1 MPENIWNSDA
11 EIVHVTGF
19 FNSLYCF
26 TLSMSPIRSW
36 QTVLWTTPFH
46 HVARFWES
54 FIANCFVSHPFTCR
68 QVLWITSS
76 FTSQNFLNQP
86 FSFVLPG
93 PLRSC
98 FVNHPFSCRKVRK
111 PFYESPLFFML
122 PGFENDLFV
131 HSELFCEWPLLSFLS
146 IISSFMFRFFQKRPL
161 RSCFSL
167 FWKISNWSSGSTQLI
182 NTSLGTCV
190 ATEYFPGPF
199 IKARIFV
206 ALLLFIFVYFRF
218 IF

>member
-1 MPENIWNSDA
+1 MLKSFTLQDFSITSTASPSPCHLFVHGKLFCESPLSFMLPGFVNLFVHVANSFVNHPFSSCCQVLR
-11 EIVHVTGF
+11 IVHCK
-19 FNSLYCF
+19 L
-26 TLSMSPIRSW
+26 
-36 QTVLWTTPFH
+36 
-46 HVARFWES
+46 FWES
-54 FIANCFVSHPFTCR
+54 PLYVSPG
-68 QVLWITSS
+68 LWITSS

-146 IISSFMFRFFQKRPL
+146 IISSFMLRF
-161 RSCFSL
+161 
-167 FWKISNWSSGSTQLI
+167 
-182 NTSLGTCV
+182 
-190 ATEYFPGPF
+190 
-199 IKARIFV
+199 
-206 ALLLFIFVYFRF
+206 
-218 IF
+218 